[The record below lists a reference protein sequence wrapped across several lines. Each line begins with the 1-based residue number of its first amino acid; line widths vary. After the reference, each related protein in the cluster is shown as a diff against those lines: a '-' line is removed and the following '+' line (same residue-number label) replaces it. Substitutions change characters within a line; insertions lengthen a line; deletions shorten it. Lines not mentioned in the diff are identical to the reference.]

1 MQKFDKFFVLCY
13 TINGFIGK
21 PTFRESIVISRLG
34 SAILSVVNTGFSAS
48 DIHIAPSVMCA
59 DLCNLEPDI
68 RELETAGINM
78 LHFDLMDAHFVP
90 NMPIGL
96 ALIQQLRP
104 KTDCAFDI
112 HLMVE
117 NNDFFVDAVAEI
129 GVQQIAVHVES
140 ATHLDR
146 TLSLV
151 QAHGIKAG
159 AALNPATPLSAVA
172 YVLERLDF
180 VLIMTVNPGFAG
192 QKLVPAT
199 LRKIAECRAFLNE
212 HGADL
217 PIEVDGNVSFENI
230 PKMVAAGADIL
241 VGGTSSV
248 FQKSGSRLENVQR
261 AQKAIAIGLA
271 EREDGSRV

>member
-1 MQKFDKFFVLCY
+1 MPVES
-13 TINGFIGK
+13 
-21 PTFRESIVISRLG
+21 PTSSEPH
-34 SAILSVVNTGFSAS
+34 
-48 DIHIAPSVMCA
+48 IHISPSVMCA
-59 DLCNLEPDI
+59 DLCNLETDI
-68 RELETAGINM
+68 RDLETAGIDM

-96 ALIQQLRP
+96 ALIQQLRT
-104 KTDCAFDI
+104 KTDAAFDI

-146 TLSLV
+146 TLSLIH
-151 QAHGIKAG
+151 ARDIKAG
-159 AALNPATPLSAVA
+159 AALNPATPLSALD
-172 YVLERLDF
+172 YVLDRLDF

-192 QKLVPAT
+192 QKVVPAT
-199 LRKIAECRAFLNE
+199 LRKIAECRAFLGKRGLN
-212 HGADL
+212 L

-230 PKMVAAGADIL
+230 PKMVSAGADIL

-248 FQKSGSRLENVQR
+248 FHKSGSRAENIQR
-261 AQKAIAIGLA
+261 TRQAIALGITKKSA
-271 EREDGSRV
+271 TNNVPKIKN

>member
-1 MQKFDKFFVLCY
+1 M
-13 TINGFIGK
+13 
-21 PTFRESIVISRLG
+21 P
-34 SAILSVVNTGFSAS
+34 VVNTAS
-48 DIHIAPSVMCA
+48 SESYVHIAPSVMCA
-59 DLCNLEPDI
+59 DLCNLEADI
-68 RELETAGINM
+68 RELEAAGINM

-96 ALIQQLRP
+96 ALIQQLRS

-117 NNDFFVDAVAEI
+117 DNDFFVDAVAEI

-146 TLSLV
+146 TLSLI

-159 AALNPATPLSAVA
+159 AALNPATPLSVLH

-192 QKLVPAT
+192 QKVVPAT
-199 LRKIAECRAFLNE
+199 LQKIAECRTFLDD
-212 HGADL
+212 HGVSL

-230 PKMVAAGADIL
+230 PKMVSAGADIL

-248 FQKSGSRLENVQR
+248 FQKSTSRAENVQR
-261 AQKAIAIGLA
+261 TQRAITLGLA
-271 EREDGSRV
+271 ERKTMVIR

>member
-1 MQKFDKFFVLCY
+1 MS
-13 TINGFIGK
+13 T
-21 PTFRESIVISRLG
+21 P
-34 SAILSVVNTGFSAS
+34 NTAS
-48 DIHIAPSVMCA
+48 SEPHIHIAPSVMCA
-59 DLCNLEPDI
+59 DLCNLETDV
-68 RELETAGINM
+68 RELEAAGINM

-96 ALIQQLRP
+96 ALIEQLRP
-104 KTDCAFDI
+104 KTDAAFDI

-146 TLSLV
+146 TLSLI
-151 QAHGIKAG
+151 QTHGIKAG
-159 AALNPATPLSAVA
+159 AALNPATPLSALD
-172 YVLERLDF
+172 YVLDRLDF

-192 QKLVPAT
+192 QKVVPAT
-199 LRKIAECRAFLNE
+199 LRKIAECRTFLD
-212 HGADL
+212 ARAVDL

-230 PKMVAAGADIL
+230 PKMVSAGADIL

-248 FQKSGSRLENVQR
+248 FQKSGSRAENVQR
-261 AQKAIAIGLA
+261 TQQAITLGLA
-271 EREDGSRV
+271 EKSISDL